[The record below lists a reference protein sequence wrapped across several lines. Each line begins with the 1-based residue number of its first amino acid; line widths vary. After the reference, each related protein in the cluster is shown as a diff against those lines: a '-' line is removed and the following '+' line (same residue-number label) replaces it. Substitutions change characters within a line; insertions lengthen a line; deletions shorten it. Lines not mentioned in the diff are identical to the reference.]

1 VLGPVDHVGYLTDDL
16 DGALAELTGLFG
28 MPVARRVDLPQYSL
42 TGVFLG
48 EGTGSVEIFTFTDPV
63 TLEQRLPHPGLVFDH
78 AAHEMSDIDAVA
90 AALSGAGVRF
100 SGPDRRERVTEPIV
114 LGGIRH
120 LWTIPETCAGQS
132 LQIMQR

>member
-1 VLGPVDHVGYLTDDL
+1 MLGPVDHVGYLTDDL
-16 DGALAELTGLFG
+16 DGALAELTGLLG
-28 MPVARRVDLPQYSL
+28 MPVARPVDLPQYSL

-63 TLEQRLPHPGLVFDH
+63 MLEQRLPHAGIVFDH
-78 AAHEMSDIDAVA
+78 AAHEVSDIDAVA
-90 AALSGAGVRF
+90 AALSRAGVRF